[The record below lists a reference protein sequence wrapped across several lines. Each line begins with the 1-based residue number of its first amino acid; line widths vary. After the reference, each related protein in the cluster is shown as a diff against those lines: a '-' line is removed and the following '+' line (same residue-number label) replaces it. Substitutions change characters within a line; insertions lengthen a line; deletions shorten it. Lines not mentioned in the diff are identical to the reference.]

1 MLDAARLPGT
11 VASPRFNLGRRPTK
25 TRLATEAD
33 EKIPIKFHNV
43 PVADKAAIE
52 RRMSDDTL
60 QRWRYLWDVAF
71 PEHAQFPPGNERERS
86 TLSRIDTEKGC
97 EAGIIERVTP
107 EMEAIFPTRA
117 LGIAFTVVDDRKKD
131 FQPERPDDDSAK
143 KRRFILW
150 TKALNFYAQQQ
161 GYEPEMSDLQHP
173 SKFLQDLRFSSTTT
187 GDLTLAFY
195 QHELSQRQR
204 ALCRFYNSEGVLL
217 QSTRGIM
224 GHTCFAEIQQIFT
237 AVLAGDPRR
246 CKEEFTLRVPS
257 LRTWIDGVKFSG
269 SEEQMLAAGTFI
281 DEAAAEVGATWN
293 RDERLTA
300 VKYCTFIGGDWDH
313 EAKSIACSEKFL
325 RRLPKNCPQSL
336 SLLEAERLFGR
347 LIDNKTK

>member
-1 MLDAARLPGT
+1 M
-11 VASPRFNLGRRPTK
+11 
-25 TRLATEAD
+25 
-33 EKIPIKFHNV
+33 
-43 PVADKAAIE
+43 
-52 RRMSDDTL
+52 
-60 QRWRYLWDVAF
+60 
-71 PEHAQFPPGNERERS
+71 
-86 TLSRIDTEKGC
+86 
-97 EAGIIERVTP
+97 TP

-117 LGIAFTVVDDRKKD
+117 LGIAFTLVDDRKKD

-161 GYEPEMSDLQHP
+161 GYEPEMSDLQRP

-246 CKEEFTLRVPS
+246 CK
-257 LRTWIDGVKFSG
+257 
-269 SEEQMLAAGTFI
+269 
-281 DEAAAEVGATWN
+281 
-293 RDERLTA
+293 
-300 VKYCTFIGGDWDH
+300 
-313 EAKSIACSEKFL
+313 
-325 RRLPKNCPQSL
+325 
-336 SLLEAERLFGR
+336 
-347 LIDNKTK
+347 